1 MKNDRK
7 LTKQEKKELDR
18 EFFDDLRNAQEK
30 RNELLDFKTQLMI
43 FAGAVLVLFI
53 IFLFENMQ

>member
-7 LTKQEKKELDR
+7 LTKQEKKELDI

-30 RNELLDFKTQLMI
+30 RNDLLDFKIQLMI

-53 IFLFENMQ
+53 IILFENMQ